1 MLTPQGRLD
10 ILIAWDKIRTVSFIV
25 REYVDDVGRVPF
37 REWLVGLDVT
47 TRARVQARILRF
59 ETGNL
64 GDHKEVGGGVWEARL
79 DFGPGY
85 RVYFGQR
92 GRELVVLLTGG
103 DKKSQKKD
111 LGRARQFW
119 LDYVK
124 EQTHGKTQ

>member
-1 MLTPQGRLD
+1 M
-10 ILIAWDKIRTVSFIV
+10 SFIV
-25 REYVDDVGRVPF
+25 REYVDDAGRNPF
-37 REWLVGLDVT
+37 RDWLDALDLT

-59 ETGNL
+59 EAGNL

-85 RVYFGQR
+85 RLYFGRR
-92 GRELVVLLTGG
+92 GRDLVLLLTGG

-111 LGRARQFW
+111 LSRAREFW
-119 LDYVK
+119 RDYVT